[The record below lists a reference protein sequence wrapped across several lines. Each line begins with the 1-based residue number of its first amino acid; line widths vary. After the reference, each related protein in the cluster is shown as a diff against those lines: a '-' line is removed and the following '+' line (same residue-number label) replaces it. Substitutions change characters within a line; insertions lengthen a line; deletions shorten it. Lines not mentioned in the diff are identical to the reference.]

1 MSIIVSIFKKEL
13 IDVLRDRRTLMFMV
27 VIPILITPLLVIGSI
42 KFQEYQNKKSEE
54 KILKI
59 AFINESEDSLT
70 KQLLSDQKGVN
81 IIEGVQLDSIES
93 YIKSDSLQGGLYLG
107 KGFLKKIKTNSS
119 GDVKIYYKSSD
130 LMSKSKKRMQAAL
143 DIYKEKI
150 IDERLKQLNVDGQIL
165 DPITITNIDM
175 ATAKETLG
183 KAIGGFI
190 PYVLV
195 MFIFLG
201 AMYPAIDLGAGE
213 KERGSLETLLSSPAT
228 KFEITMGKL
237 LVVSLTGIVSGLVS
251 VLGISSSLFFIDKIP
266 VQIQE
271 TILELIN
278 PFMISS
284 IIILMIP
291 IAIFFASMLL
301 SISFYARS
309 FKEAQSLMGPLNMVI
324 IVPLFL
330 SLGPGM
336 EMDHATALMP
346 LINVGLLTKEI
357 LAGSVELIYFI
368 ETLFSLLF
376 CAAIGIWFSVF
387 WFKKENTIFRV

>member
-59 AFINESEDSLT
+59 AYINESEDSLT
-70 KQLLSDQKGVN
+70 KQLLSDQKGVK
-81 IIEGVQLDSIES
+81 IIEGVPIDSIES

-150 IDERLKQLNVDGQIL
+150 IAERLKQLNVDGQIL
-165 DPITITNIDM
+165 EPINITNIDM

-201 AMYPAIDLGAGE
+201 AMYTAIDLGAGE

-278 PFMISS
+278 PFMIFS

>member
-1 MSIIVSIFKKEL
+1 MNIIYSIFKKEL
-13 IDVLRDRRTLMFMV
+13 VDVLRDRRTLMFMII
-27 VIPILITPLLVIGSI
+27 IPILITPLLVIGSI
-42 KFQEYQNKKSEE
+42 KFQEYQNKKSED
-54 KILKI
+54 KVLKI
-59 AFINESEDSLT
+59 ALINDSNDFLI
-70 KQLLSDQKGVN
+70 KQLLSEQKGVQVV
-81 IIEGVQLDSIES
+81 EGISIDSLES
-93 YIKSDSLQGGLYLG
+93 GIKSDSLQGGLYIG
-107 KGFLKKIKTNSS
+107 KKFLKNISS
-119 GDVKIYYKSSD
+119 NATGNVKIYFKSSD
-130 LMSKSKKRMQAAL
+130 LMSKSKKRMQDAL
-143 DIYKEKI
+143 EGYKQKTVR
-150 IDERLKQLNVDGQIL
+150 DRLNKLNIEDQLLEPLNVIS
-165 DPITITNIDM
+165 IDM
-175 ATAKETLG
+175 STAKETLG

-190 PYVLV
+190 PYILV

-237 LVVSLTGIVSGLVS
+237 LVVSLAGMVSGLVS

-266 VQIQE
+266 EQIRA

-278 PFMISS
+278 PFMIIS

-301 SISFYARS
+301 SISFYAKS

-324 IVPLFL
+324 LVPLFL

-336 EMDHATALMP
+336 EMDHSTALMP

-357 LAGSVELIYFI
+357 LAGSVEPIYFI
-368 ETLFSLLF
+368 ETLLSLLF
-376 CAAIGIWFSVF
+376 FAAIGIRFSVY
-387 WFKKENTIFRV
+387 WFEKENTIFRV